1 MKDFRAKTAVVT
13 GAASGI
19 GLAIVQELVR
29 EGARVVLADVEQKAL
44 DAAVTGLRAGGAD
57 VIGVRTD
64 VSSFESMQAL
74 EKAAV
79 AAYDKVHIL
88 VGNAGVGAHEDVPM
102 WELPLNDWRWC
113 MAVNVWGII
122 HGIKAFVPGMLA
134 HGEEGHV
141 VHTSSGNGGLILIPT
156 TPIYSATKA
165 AVSAITESLHLQ
177 LAMQGAKIH
186 AHVLY
191 PGPHIVASNI
201 FTAARNRPD
210 QFRRETEQVQ
220 PPITLESLGEM
231 FDAMGRK
238 LETTTPQEVAAHA
251 MEGLRE
257 DRFYILP
264 WNDAGRQRLRER
276 VDGIFEGRNP
286 VPRFF

>member
-1 MKDFRAKTAVVT
+1 MKDFRGKTAVVT

-19 GLAIVQELVR
+19 GLEIARSLAK
-29 EGARVVLADVEQKAL
+29 EGANVVLADVEQKAL
-44 DAAVTGLRAGGAD
+44 DAAVAELRGSGAA

-64 VSSFESMQAL
+64 VTSFESVQAL
-74 EKAAV
+74 EAAAV
-79 AAYDKVHIL
+79 AAHGKVHIL
-88 VGNAGVGAHEDVPM
+88 VSNAGVGAHEDVSI
-102 WELPLNDWRWC
+102 WDLPLNDWRWC

-122 HGIKAFVPGMLA
+122 HGMKAFLPGMLA

-141 VHTSSGNGGLILIPT
+141 VHTSSGNGGLILVPT

-201 FTAARNRPD
+201 FTAARNRPEE
-210 QFRRETEQVQ
+210 FRREVEQVA
-220 PPITLESLGEM
+220 PPVTLESLGQI

-238 LETTTPQEVAAHA
+238 FETTSPAEVASHA
-251 MEGLRE
+251 IEGLKE

-264 WNDAGRQRLRER
+264 WTEEGRARFRDR
-276 VDGIFEGRNP
+276 VDGILEGRNP
-286 VPRFF
+286 QPRFF

>member
-1 MKDFRAKTAVVT
+1 MKDFRGKTAVVT

-19 GLAIVQELVR
+19 GLAIARVFAR
-29 EGARVVLADVEQKAL
+29 EGARVVLADVEQGAL
-44 DAAVTGLRAGGAD
+44 DEAVEGLRKAGAEA
-57 VIGVRTD
+57 IGVRTD
-64 VSSFESMQAL
+64 VTSFESVEAL

-88 VGNAGVGAHEDVPM
+88 VSNAGVGAHEDVPV

-122 HGIKAFVPGMLA
+122 HGIRAFVPGMLA
-134 HGEEGHV
+134 HGEHGHI

-177 LAMQGAKIH
+177 LSMQGAKIH

-191 PGPHIVASNI
+191 PGPHIVSSNI
-201 FTAARNRPD
+201 FTAARNRPEE
-210 QFRRETEQVQ
+210 FRREKEQVA
-220 PPITLESLGEM
+220 PPVTLGSLAQM

-238 LETTTPQEVAAHA
+238 LETTTPEEVAEHTVQ
-251 MEGLRE
+251 GLR
-257 DRFYILP
+257 DHRFYILP
-264 WNDAGRQRLRER
+264 WNDDGKARFRER
-276 VDGIFEGRNP
+276 VDGILEGRNP
-286 VPRFF
+286 QPRFF

>member
-1 MKDFRAKTAVVT
+1 MKDFRGKTAVVT

-19 GLAIVQELVR
+19 GNAIAHSLAR
-29 EGARVVLADVEQKAL
+29 EGARVVLADVEQGAL
-44 DAAVTGLRAGGAD
+44 DAAVAHLRASGAE
-57 VIGVRTD
+57 VTGVRTD
-64 VSSFESMQAL
+64 VSSFESVVAL

-79 AAYDKVHIL
+79 DAYGKVHVL
-88 VGNAGVGAHEDVPM
+88 VSNAGVGAHEDVPM
-102 WELPLNDWRWC
+102 WELPLSDWRWC
-113 MAVNVWGII
+113 MAVNVWGIV
-122 HGIKAFVPGMLA
+122 HGVKAFLPGMLA

-141 VHTSSGNGGLILIPT
+141 VHTSSGNGGLILVPT

-177 LAMQGAKIH
+177 LVMQGAKIR

-201 FTAARNRPD
+201 FTAARNRPEE
-210 QFRRETEQVQ
+210 FRRETAQVA
-220 PPITLESLGEM
+220 PPVTLESLGQIFE
-231 FDAMGRK
+231 AMGRRFQATSP
-238 LETTTPQEVAAHA
+238 EEVAEQA

-264 WNDAGRQRLRER
+264 WTEDGRARFRER
-276 VDGIFEGRNP
+276 ADGILDGRNP
-286 VPRFF
+286 EPRFF

>member
-1 MKDFRAKTAVVT
+1 MKDFSGKTAVVT

-19 GLAIVQELVR
+19 GLAIARVLAR
-29 EGARVVLADVEQKAL
+29 EGARVVLADVEQAAL
-44 DAAVTGLRAGGAD
+44 DAAVSELRGGGAEA
-57 VIGVRTD
+57 IGVRTD
-64 VSSFESMQAL
+64 VSSFESVQAL

-79 AAYDKVHIL
+79 EAFGNVHVL
-88 VGNAGVGAHEDVPM
+88 VSNAGVGAHEDVPM

-122 HGIKAFVPGMLA
+122 HGIRAFLPGMLA
-134 HGEEGHV
+134 HGEDGHV
-141 VHTSSGNGGLILIPT
+141 VHTSSGNGGLILVPT

-201 FTAARNRPD
+201 FTAARNRP
-210 QFRRETEQVQ
+210 QELKRETEQVA
-220 PPITLESLGEM
+220 PPVTLESLAQM

-238 LETTTPQEVAAHA
+238 FETTSPEEVAEHA
-251 MEGLRE
+251 LEGLRE

-264 WNDAGRQRLRER
+264 WNESGRARFRER
-276 VDGIFEGRNP
+276 VEGVLEGRNP
-286 VPRFF
+286 EPRFF